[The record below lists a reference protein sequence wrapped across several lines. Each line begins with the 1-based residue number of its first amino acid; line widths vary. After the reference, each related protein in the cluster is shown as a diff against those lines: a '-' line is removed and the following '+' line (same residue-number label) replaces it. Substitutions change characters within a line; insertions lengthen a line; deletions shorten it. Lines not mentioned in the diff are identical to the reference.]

1 MSRIDHTFDS
11 SSKSDWRKRNVEFL
25 KSCSG
30 IVDDGKLVRPYV
42 ELIGGSGI
50 DSFNLMKEHGL
61 LPSDKYF
68 IGIDRDGGVVY
79 KLKMKKVSFEVISG
93 SDGVSSVSYML
104 VNGCDIGS
112 FNYDAYDWAGN
123 IKWWSQKG
131 PALNNIIVNRVRE
144 IGVFVIIINMELDSR
159 FSKMGCSEIV
169 RTYISSLKK
178 EIPFIADN
186 ELATDEECAKVD
198 DRSYI
203 GQIGG
208 MEVYKSSTMR
218 MLTSRHY
225 FSRERLDDFRK
236 TEIARSCK

>member
-1 MSRIDHTFDS
+1 MSRVNHTFDS

-25 KSCSG
+25 KLCPG

-42 ELIGGSGI
+42 ELIGGSGN
-50 DSFNLMKEHGL
+50 DSFHLMKESGL
-61 LPSDKYF
+61 LPNDKYF
-68 IGIDRDGGVVY
+68 IGIDRDGGVIY
-79 KLKMKKVSFEVISG
+79 KLKMKKVPFEVVSG
-93 SDGVSSVSYML
+93 SDGISSVSYML

-112 FNYDAYDWAGN
+112 LNYDAYDWAGN

-131 PALNNIIVNRVRE
+131 PALNSIIINRIRE
-144 IGVFVIIINMELDSR
+144 IGTFVLIMNVELDSR
-159 FSKMGCSEIV
+159 FSKMKCSEIV
-169 RTYISSLKK
+169 RTYTSSLKR
-178 EIPFIADN
+178 EIPFVVDA
-186 ELATDEECAKVD
+186 ELATNEECVKVD

-208 MEVYKSSTMR
+208 MEVYKSSTIR
-218 MLTSRHY
+218 MLTSRHH